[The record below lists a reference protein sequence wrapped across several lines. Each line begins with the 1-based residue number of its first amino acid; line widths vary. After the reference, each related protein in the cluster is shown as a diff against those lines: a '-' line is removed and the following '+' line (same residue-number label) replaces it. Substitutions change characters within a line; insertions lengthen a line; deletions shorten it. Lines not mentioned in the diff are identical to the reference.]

1 MAMDNQEVSLE
12 TLIDNLHIQGLDQ
25 VKAMSTEGPVTV
37 LITHYQETYRKST
50 SVYACSEYDYEQLRN
65 RKSED

>member
-1 MAMDNQEVSLE
+1 MAMDNQEVSIV

-25 VKAMSTEGPVTV
+25 VTAMSTEGPVTV
-37 LITHYQETYRKST
+37 FITHNQETYRKST
-50 SVYACSEYDYEQLRN
+50 SVCAWFEYDYEQLRH

>member
-1 MAMDNQEVSLE
+1 MAMDNQEISQE

-37 LITHYQETYRKST
+37 LTTHNQETYRKST
-50 SVYACSEYDYEQLRN
+50 SVCAWSEYDYEQLRN
-65 RKSED
+65 RKSEY